1 MSAILRYC
9 NEHKIAVT
17 PQGGN
22 TGVVAGGVPLY
33 DEVIISASLMNKIIK
48 FDELSGKDDLKTL
61 LEIDVNSYEEK
72 KRKMNPKM
80 SELIYNHCCGW

>member
-48 FDELSGKDDLKTL
+48 FDELSGK
-61 LEIDVNSYEEK
+61 
-72 KRKMNPKM
+72 
-80 SELIYNHCCGW
+80 